1 MSTVRPIILTLAGFD
16 PTAGAG
22 IVADIKTIE
31 AHQCY
36 GVAVQTANTIQT
48 ASDFYALKWEDPHFV
63 LQQLQTV
70 LKSFDVKA
78 IKIGIVPNCE
88 TLLQYL
94 YCIKENT
101 PKAYII
107 WDTVLKSTTDFTFI
121 SDFNQHQLIKITKL
135 IDLITPNY
143 NEIDILIPGNITP
156 FDKALQLSKHC
167 AVLLKGGHNSS
178 AIGVDYYIQKEN
190 TATLHPNQFVLF
202 EKHGSGCVLSSAIA
216 SQLAYTNNMLDAVI
230 KAKIYIEHFLNSN
243 QTLLGY
249 HDS

>member
-48 ASDFYALKWEDPHFV
+48 ASKFYALTWEDPNFV
-63 LQQLQTV
+63 MQQLHTV

-78 IKIGIVPNCE
+78 VKIGVVPNCE
-88 TLLQYL
+88 MLLQYL
-94 YCIKENT
+94 HCIKENA
-101 PKAYII
+101 PNAYIV

-121 SDFNQHQLIKITKL
+121 SDLNQHQLKNITKL

-143 NEIDILIPGNITP
+143 NEIEFLIPGNITLLE
-156 FDKALQLSKHC
+156 KAFQLSKHC

-178 AIGVDYYIQKEN
+178 AIGVDYYIQKGN
-190 TATLHPNQFVLF
+190 ITTLNPNQLVPF

-216 SQLAYTNNMLDAVI
+216 SQLAYTNNILEAVI
-230 KAKIYIEHFLNSN
+230 NAKKYIEHFLNSN